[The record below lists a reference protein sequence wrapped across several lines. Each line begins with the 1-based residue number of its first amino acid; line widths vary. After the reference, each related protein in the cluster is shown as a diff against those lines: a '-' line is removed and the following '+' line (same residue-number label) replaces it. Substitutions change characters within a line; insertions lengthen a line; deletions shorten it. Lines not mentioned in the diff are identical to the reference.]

1 MNNLKTITVLF
12 RAYNSL
18 EKMIRDDVFQYGLN
32 VSEFSV
38 LEALYHKE
46 KLSVKGV
53 IDKVLVPNS
62 SMSYV
67 IENLVKKNYISKN
80 KSDIDKRSFYLQ
92 LTDVGKSIMDRIFP
106 IHKKNMRSILDVL
119 DEKEEEV
126 LQKALIKIGKT
137 SKIVKQWN
145 IYI

>member
-1 MNNLKTITVLF
+1 MNDLKTITVLF

-18 EKMIRDDVFQYGLN
+18 EKLIRDDVFQYGLN
-32 VSEFSV
+32 VSEFGV

-67 IENLVKKNYISKN
+67 IENLVTKGYILKIQSN
-80 KSDIDKRSFYLQ
+80 IDKRSFMLE
-92 LTDVGKSIMDRIFP
+92 LTDKGRLLMNKIFP
-106 IHKKNMRSILDVL
+106 IHKQNMRAILNVL
-119 DEKEEEV
+119 EDNEEQI
-126 LQKALIKIGKT
+126 LQKALVKIGKIT
-137 SKIVKQWN
+137 KN
-145 IYI
+145 R